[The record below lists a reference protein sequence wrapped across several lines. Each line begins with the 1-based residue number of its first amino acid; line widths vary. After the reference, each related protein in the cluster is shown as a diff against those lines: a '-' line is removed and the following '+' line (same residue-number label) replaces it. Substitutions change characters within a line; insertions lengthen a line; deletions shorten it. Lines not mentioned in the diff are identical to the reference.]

1 VSGFEIFKMVKAYNA
16 AAARAEREE
25 AEKVA
30 ASNPDPA
37 AKLLNPLGADER
49 EGVPLQMWRGAGQG

>member
-1 VSGFEIFKMVKAYNA
+1 VSGFEIFKMVRAYNA

-37 AKLLNPLGADER
+37 VKLNPIDAAER
-49 EGVPLQMWRGAGQG
+49 EGVPLLLWRGAGQG

>member
-1 VSGFEIFKMVKAYNA
+1 MSGFEIFGVVRAYNA

-25 AEKVA
+25 AEAAA

-37 AKLLNPLGADER
+37 VKLNPAGAAER
-49 EGVPLQMWRGAGQG
+49 EGMPLQMWRGAGQG

>member
-1 VSGFEIFKMVKAYNA
+1 VSGFEVFRAVRAYNA

-25 AEKVA
+25 AEAAA

-37 AKLLNPLGADER
+37 VTLNPAGAAER